1 MFIKKWTIHPIFSV
15 FYNFS
20 ILSYIYLAHHR
31 LEWSLNKMSLFKNWK
46 LIVATMTVAM
56 FTACAGGGN
65 SDNDDIRSD
74 AEEGYSEV
82 DNGGSGA
89 AAKKKKEPPKEVIDE
104 NKLKK
109 TEQEATAINEDNHKL
124 RKEIFDAKNKLGM
137 STAEDAE

>member
-1 MFIKKWTIHPIFSV
+1 
-15 FYNFS
+15 
-20 ILSYIYLAHHR
+20 
-31 LEWSLNKMSLFKNWK
+31 MSLFKNWK

-56 FTACAGGGN
+56 FTACAG
-65 SDNDDIRSD
+65 S
-74 AEEGYSEV
+74 
-82 DNGGSGA
+82 NGGSDEEYDDDDVAAETSGGA
-89 AAKKKKEPPKEVIDE
+89 KTSAKKKKEPPKEVIDE